1 MQWYVDQNILSCC
14 NTLVMRGTDVLD
26 FKTFGYMDLQSK
38 EPLRP
43 DAIYR
48 MYSSTKLITS
58 AALMMLF
65 EEGRI
70 GLDDALSD
78 YLPGFAEPMVLKA
91 DAQSVDDVEAAHS
104 EIVIRQVLSHSAG
117 FSYGFIEPD
126 SVIDQAYA
134 SRGIGALDRSDV
146 TLEGLCDALATLP
159 LAYQPGSYWRYS
171 FATDVVARLIE
182 VISGMGFDAFLKAR
196 IFDPLGMVDTDFWV
210 PADKADR
217 FVTMY
222 APEDVLQPMQGGLV
236 KADDNREGIY
246 NQPRAMLSGGG
257 GLVSTVS
264 DYLTFIRMIVAGGE
278 WAGVR
283 CLQPATLQLMR
294 TNQLAD
300 GVGVNFPMWRM
311 PGTVFGLGFALREEL
326 GPDDPPGAQ
335 GEYHWGGMAGTHAWM
350 APAADLTG
358 MCMTQRMP
366 GFWHPFSQDFK
377 KFAYELPVGA
387 LAL

>member
-38 EPLRP
+38 EPLKP

-65 EEGRI
+65 EEGRV
-70 GLDDALSD
+70 GLDDPLSD

-126 SVIDQAYA
+126 SVIDKAYA
-134 SRGIGALDRSDV
+134 SRGIGALDRWDV

-217 FVTMY
+217 LVTMY

-311 PGTVFGLGFALREEL
+311 PGTVFGLGFALREQL

>member
-126 SVIDQAYA
+126 SVIDKAYA

-377 KFAYELPVGA
+377 KFAYELPVSA

>member
-38 EPLRP
+38 EPLKP

-65 EEGRI
+65 EEGRV
-70 GLDDALSD
+70 GLDDPLSD

-126 SVIDQAYA
+126 SVIDKAYA

-217 FVTMY
+217 LVTMY

-311 PGTVFGLGFALREEL
+311 PGTVFGLGFALREQL

>member
-38 EPLRP
+38 EPLKP

-48 MYSSTKLITS
+48 MYSSTKPITS
-58 AALMMLF
+58 VALMMLF

-70 GLDDALSD
+70 GLDDPLSD

-104 EIVIRQVLSHSAG
+104 QIVIRQVLSHSAG
-117 FSYGFIEPD
+117 FSYGFIEPE
-126 SVIDQAYA
+126 SVIDKAYA

-146 TLEGLCDALATLP
+146 TLEGLCDTLATMP
-159 LAYQPGSYWRYS
+159 LAYQPGSFWRYS

-210 PADKADR
+210 PADKAER

-335 GEYHWGGMAGTHAWM
+335 GEYHWGGMAGTHSWM

-377 KFAYELPVGA
+377 KFAYEIPVGA

>member
-38 EPLRP
+38 EPLKP

-70 GLDDALSD
+70 GLDDPLSD

-104 EIVIRQVLSHSAG
+104 QIVIRQVLSHSAG
-117 FSYGFIEPD
+117 FSYGFIEPE
-126 SVIDQAYA
+126 SVIDKAYA
-134 SRGIGALDRSDV
+134 SRGIGALDRFDV